1 MSQTTTI
8 KVGESAKTITLP
20 EGKSLVITGSAGAVG
35 VAYLLDPTLGGTN
48 SLKSWAVGVG
58 ALAPIGPYLNTQKV
72 RVHCSAGSIDATV
85 QEAVLAIAGGG
96 AADFST
102 TIPLS
107 GSTTMTKQAVGG
119 PIAFVPAAD
128 AKPGASCIAI
138 LIADGVNAPTFT
150 GGFAAADAEWASS
163 LGYVNIAGYTNVIQ
177 FWYDGVGYRYSI
189 SQPATQVVSDTT
201 APTATA
207 AAVANATPTIV
218 AVTMSE
224 ALDAANVPEASA
236 FTVSGHAVSAVA
248 ISGAVVNLTVSTPFV
263 NGEAAR
269 TLAYTQPGANGLRDA
284 AGNLAVSFTGRAITN
299 NVAAADTTAPVIQS
313 ASINGATLTMTYN
326 ETLTSNNPTP
336 AAFAL
341 VLDGGAAVAPTSA
354 VASGTN
360 VVLTF
365 AAAVTAGQVA
375 TLGYTPGAVAI
386 KDAAGNSAASL
397 VGQAVT
403 NGTPSAGATAGR
415 LTSLLRMT
423 EAGSAA
429 PYTYTGTGGE
439 FSGSNGVDGEGRLTV
454 AFQNGVDGSVTMQ
467 ALTTPVATTGP
478 ETLLSVDASNA
489 SGMRYGTMDYA
500 LVNHP
505 AGYSTFTNGAAGPA
519 SAVLGAAN
527 DYQRVSRVGSSLL
540 FDVSKDGGATWT
552 NIRSFTGVSTGVL
565 YVFVR
570 TAFAAQFTN
579 LTTTGLA

>member
-1 MSQTTTI
+1 MLNAGGFLFEVHMTVRLLKPYAQRPANAIATFDASVEAGLISANQASADLTGGVKYFVPRPGLALQSKQIAVGAVALKMEEQTT
-8 KVGESAKTITLP
+8 VVLP
-20 EGKSLVITGSAGAVG
+20 EGQVLLVTGAASTVG
-35 VAYLLDPTLGGTN
+35 TVARSGSSDT
-48 SLKSWAVGVG
+48 WVVGVG
-58 ALAPIGPYLNTQKV
+58 ALAPIGPYAGTHKFSLT
-72 RVHCSAGSIDATV
+72 CDSGSIVARV
-85 QEAVLAIAGGG
+85 QDAVLNLSGGS
-96 AADFST
+96 AVAFNA

-107 GSTTMTKQAVGG
+107 GNNTMSKQAVSG
-119 PIAFVPAAD
+119 PIAFAPAAD
-128 AKPGASCIAI
+128 PVPGASCIAI

-150 GGFAAADAEWASS
+150 GGFAAGDAEWASS
-163 LGYVNIAGYTNVIQ
+163 LGYANIAGYTNVIQ

-189 SQPATQVVSDTT
+189 SQPARQVVSDTT

-218 AVTMSE
+218 ALTMSE
-224 ALDAANVPEASA
+224 ALDAANVPAASA

-336 AAFAL
+336 AAFGL

-365 AAAVTAGQVA
+365 AAAATAGQVA

-386 KDAAGNSAASL
+386 KDAAGNNAASL

-423 EAGSAA
+423 EAGSVA

-439 FSGSNGVDGEGRLTV
+439 FSDSNGVDGEGRLTV

-467 ALTTPVATTGP
+467 ALTTPVAIT
-478 ETLLSVDASNA
+478 D
-489 SGMRYGTMDYA
+489 
-500 LVNHP
+500 
-505 AGYSTFTNGAAGPA
+505 
-519 SAVLGAAN
+519 
-527 DYQRVSRVGSSLL
+527 
-540 FDVSKDGGATWT
+540 K
-552 NIRSFTGVSTGVL
+552 IRM
-565 YVFVR
+565 
-570 TAFAAQFTN
+570 
-579 LTTTGLA
+579 

>member
-1 MSQTTTI
+1 MTVRLLCAYSIYPQNAIVTLDAGTEAGLI
-8 KVGESAKTITLP
+8 AAKTASADT
-20 EGKSLVITGSAGAVG
+20 TGGLLY
-35 VAYLLDPTLGGTN
+35 VAPP
-48 SLKSWAVGVG
+48 V
-58 ALAPIGPYLNTQKV
+58 PV
-72 RVHCSAGSIDATV
+72 R
-85 QEAVLAIAGGG
+85 
-96 AADFST
+96 
-102 TIPLS
+102 LS
-107 GSTTMTKQAVGG
+107 GQAAMPKRTISG
-119 PIAFVPAAD
+119 PIAFVPD
-128 AKPGASCIAI
+128 SPVSGGSCSFG
-138 LIADGVNAPTFT
+138 LVADGVNVPDFSAFS
-150 GGFAAADAEWASS
+150 AHSS
-163 LGYVNIAGYTNVIQ
+163 DLGYLNTAGYLNLVEC
-177 FWYDGVGYRYSI
+177 FHLAGVNFYSI
-189 SQPATQVVSDTT
+189 SQPAVQTVADTT
-201 APTATA
+201 APTVTG
-207 AAVANATPTIV
+207 AAVANTTPTVI
-218 AVTMSE
+218 AVSISE
-224 ALDAANVPEASA
+224 ALASA
-236 FTVSGHAVSAVA
+236 YTPDVSTFSVAGHPIVQAA
-248 ISGAVVNLTVSTPFV
+248 ITGSTLNLTTSTAFV

-269 TLAYTQPGANGLRDA
+269 TLSYVQPATNGLRDA
-284 AGNLAVSFTGRAITN
+284 AGNLMASFSGRAITN
-299 NVAAADTTAPVIQS
+299 NVAPADTTAPVIQS
-313 ASINGATLTMTYN
+313 ASINGATLTMVYN

-341 VLDGGAAVAPTSA
+341 VLDGGAAVAPMSA

-365 AAAVTAGQVA
+365 AAAATAGQVA

-386 KDAAGNSAASL
+386 KDAAGNNAAAL

-423 EAGSAA
+423 ESGSVA

-467 ALTTPVATTGP
+467 TLTTPVATTGP
-478 ETLLSVDASNA
+478 ETLLSVDVSNA

-552 NIRSFTGVSTGVL
+552 NIRTFTGVSTGVL

-579 LTTTGLA
+579 LMTTGLA